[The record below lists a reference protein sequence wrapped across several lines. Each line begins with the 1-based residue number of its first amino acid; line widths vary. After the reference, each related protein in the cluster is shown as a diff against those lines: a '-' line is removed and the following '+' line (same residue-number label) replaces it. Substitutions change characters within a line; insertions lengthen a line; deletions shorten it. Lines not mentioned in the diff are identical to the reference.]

1 MAIVFKTSWKKTHY
15 SSFIQLPPQQSS
27 SRSSSPSLSS
37 SLRPNDE
44 HCHLYN
50 KGGMTTTRVCVWMF
64 IHGTKHQQQSPPLKC
79 PNFVCFFPPPL
90 LIACSLHFCTKRT
103 PVSTAGTSTR
113 NLRRYQAVDTLASQG
128 LEAEQN
134 CSLNLL
140 PVLAAGSRQRPR
152 CPTKCFLVVKVP
164 GSMC

>member
-1 MAIVFKTSWKKTHY
+1 MAIVFKTSWKKPHY

-50 KGGMTTTRVCVWMF
+50 KGGMTTTRVCVCECSYMALNTSSSSHLWNVQ
-64 IHGTKHQQQSPPLKC
+64 TL
-79 PNFVCFFPPPL
+79 FVFPPPL

-134 CSLNLL
+134 CSLNFL